1 MFNKKNFFSNFS
13 SSLKNTTKAFQALKK
28 DIKNSNIPVLES
40 HNKEYQID
48 FSPSLVR
55 KFSRY
60 SNIVIIGMGGSILGA
75 QSIYLYLQKRIKKK
89 LFFFD
94 NLDENLYL
102 NFLTIKNLKNSC
114 FVVVSK
120 SGNTIETITNLNLVL
135 SKIKPKNKLVIIT
148 EISDN
153 SLFHLANKFD
163 AEIIEHKNYIGGRY
177 SVLSESGMFPA
188 ELMGLKAEKFR
199 NLEKLIN
206 DKIFSSC
213 LIKNVSTIYSLFL
226 KNVSNSVILNYNSN
240 LNGLCEWYKQ
250 IVSESLGK
258 KGKGITPIISNCPK
272 DHHSILQL
280 YLDGP
285 KNKFFTFFSSTIDN
299 KRINSI
305 VNAQSKAVKNVFK
318 KKKIPFREFF
328 FNKKNEN
335 ELGAVFT
342 FFVLETILL
351 SKLMKVDPFN
361 QPAVE
366 EIKTET
372 KKILD

>member
-40 HNKEYQID
+40 YNKEYQID

-226 KNVSNSVILNYNSN
+226 KNVSNSVILNYDSN

-372 KKILD
+372 KKILG

>member
-40 HNKEYQID
+40 YNKEYQID

-226 KNVSNSVILNYNSN
+226 KNVSNSVILNYDSN

-328 FNKKNEN
+328 FSKKNEN

>member
-1 MFNKKNFFSNFS
+1 MFNKKIFFSNFS
-13 SSLKNTTKAFQALKK
+13 SSLKNTTKAFQTLKK
-28 DIKNSNIPVLES
+28 DINNSNIPVLES
-40 HNKEYQID
+40 YNKEHQID

-60 SNIVIIGMGGSILGA
+60 SNIIIIGMGGSILGA
-75 QSIYLYLQKRIKKK
+75 QSIYLYLQKKIKKK

-102 NFLTIKNLKNSC
+102 NFLSIKNLKNSC
-114 FVVVSK
+114 FVVISK
-120 SGNTIETITNLNLVL
+120 SGNTIETIANLNLVL

-258 KGKGITPIISNCPK
+258 KGNGITPIISNCPK

-372 KKILD
+372 KKILG

>member
-28 DIKNSNIPVLES
+28 DIKNSNIPVLDS
-40 HNKEYQID
+40 YNKEYQID
-48 FSPSLVR
+48 FLPSLVR

-226 KNVSNSVILNYNSN
+226 KNVSNSVILNYDSN

-372 KKILD
+372 KKILG